1 MFSYTLPI
9 VSFTASAAPPA
20 WCITAAPT
28 RFTRA
33 IGDWRRFFGLELF
46 FAERFRA
53 LPFFAPRAVGR
64 FLRLLFFAPR
74 ADGRRD
80 FLALERLLPFF
91 AERFAPERFPR
102 FDLALVAMSMT
113 SSEGGAGRIRN
124 FRAQARVRLPDGRT
138 LHHSR
143 TLRAETTR
151 MRSISRR
158 IASRRERDFPL
169 HVSLRKRH

>member
-1 MFSYTLPI
+1 MFSYALLI

-33 IGDWRRFFGLELF
+33 IGDWRRRFEPPRFFALELF
-46 FAERFRA
+46 FAERFAA
-53 LPFFAPRAVGR
+53 LFFAPRAVGR

-80 FLALERLLPFF
+80 DFLALDRLLPFF
-91 AERFAPERFPR
+91 AERLPPERFPR
-102 FDLALVAMSMT
+102 FDLPLVAMSVT

-124 FRAQARVRLPDGRT
+124 FRAQAHVRLPDART
-138 LHHSR
+138 LRHSR
-143 TLRAETTR
+143 TLRAETAPT
-151 MRSISRR
+151 
-158 IASRRERDFPL
+158 ATF
-169 HVSLRKRH
+169 HQ